1 MNWRDSIWVFRLG
14 PQWAFPKRSAQCL
27 VPYSENKG
35 YASNPRRFYYQSLTL
50 RSYLRGAEV
59 YLNHISKTQ
68 RKMDVMGLDAKL
80 SQKCS
85 EHLKIEKENN
95 ERYRENGPR
104 RRTIKHRVSAN
115 EF

>member
-1 MNWRDSIWVFRLG
+1 
-14 PQWAFPKRSAQCL
+14 
-27 VPYSENKG
+27 
-35 YASNPRRFYYQSLTL
+35 
-50 RSYLRGAEV
+50 
-59 YLNHISKTQ
+59 
-68 RKMDVMGLDAKL
+68 MDVMGLDAKL